1 MSGAIDL
8 AAVMG
13 GGSHLASYS
22 SGFKKSSER
31 EIIEKQKLMESG
43 FY

>member
-1 MSGAIDL
+1 MSAAVDP

-13 GGSHLASYS
+13 GGSHLVSYS